1 MRRGKGSKGAP
12 AKPFTPKELT
22 SSLEELS
29 CAMVRDPRDG
39 PLPRRPIRMPKP
51 TISPRLAGI
60 TLMGGGML
68 YTLAG
73 MAPAG
78 VGGLFGDPAFPQS
91 GEFRILPEHA
101 SAPLGR
107 LRVTAADSNLVIQ
120 LHATDGKPI
129 YMGFVR
135 AQERATLDVPA
146 GDWKS
151 LIVPTEIWDGTPTL
165 VSDNDL
171 RSMGTLKVVK
181 GKQISITAANMS
193 RIAEHGR

>member
-1 MRRGKGSKGAP
+1 MRRGKGDKGAP
-12 AKPFTPKELT
+12 DKPFTSKELT
-22 SSLEELS
+22 SSLGELS
-29 CAMVRDPRDG
+29 CAMVRDPRDE
-39 PLPRRPIRMPKP
+39 PLQRRAMRLPKP

-78 VGGLFGDPAFPQS
+78 AGGLFGDPAFPPS
-91 GEFRILPEHA
+91 GEFRIKPEHT

-107 LRVTAADSNLVIQ
+107 LRVTANDSNLVIQ
-120 LHATDGKPI
+120 LHAKDGTPI

-135 AQERATLDVPA
+135 AQERAILEAPA
-146 GDWKS
+146 GNWKS
-151 LIVPTEIWDGTPTL
+151 LIVPTEVWDGTPTL

-171 RSMGTLKVVK
+171 SSMGTLKVVK
-181 GKQISITAANMS
+181 GKQINITAANMS
-193 RIAEHGR
+193 RIAERDR